1 MSDDPTNDRRLD
13 ALASGFRG
21 RTLVTAKLAS
31 RMGLAYVKRTLGRD
45 RDPDPPKAIDTATEL
60 VRQFGAL
67 KGLVMKFGQMAS
79 YLPGAFPPE
88 AQAVLAELQSAST
101 AMSYDKIAAVVEAEL
116 GAPPERAFE
125 RFEREPFA
133 AASIGQVHRARH
145 EGREVAVK
153 VQYPGIDE
161 VLRSDVSTVGLLAK
175 VSTFGT
181 AIDGGALAEELGERL
196 AEECDYLLEARH
208 QAMFARLFAADPRAH
223 VPSVVGERTTRRVL
237 TTELAPGRS
246 FYDFAKAADPETKNA
261 AAETI
266 FGTCF
271 RSIFRHCAY
280 NADPHPGNY
289 LFEDEGRV
297 TFLDFG
303 CIRRFSPPMIDA
315 WKRCAL
321 SVVAGD
327 RRAFRDAYVA
337 LGFVPKPDKFDWD
350 HQWEMMS
357 YLYLPFLQR
366 EPFTYTHEYVQKSYA
381 VMIFD
386 NPNRMRT
393 AMPREWLLLNRLQWG
408 LNSILAH
415 LGATGD
421 WPRLWREAIESPTEP
436 AALE

>member
-1 MSDDPTNDRRLD
+1 MKDRRLD

-31 RMGLAYVKRTLGRD
+31 RMGLAYAKRTLGRGGEAEA
-45 RDPDPPKAIDTATEL
+45 PKAMDAAVEIVQQL
-60 VRQFGAL
+60 GAL

-88 AQAVLAELQSAST
+88 AQAVLSELQSAST
-101 AMSYDKIAAVVEAEL
+101 AMSYEKIAEVVEAEL
-116 GAPPERAFE
+116 GASPDRAFE

-133 AASIGQVHRARH
+133 AASIGQVHRAVHR
-145 EGREVAVK
+145 GREVAVK
-153 VQYPGIDE
+153 VQYPGIDD

-181 AIDGGALAEELGERL
+181 AIEGAALADELAARL
-196 AEECDYLLEARH
+196 AEECDYLLEAQH
-208 QAMFARLFAADPRAH
+208 QAAFARLLASDPRAR
-223 VPSVVGERTTRRVL
+223 VPAIVDDRTTRRVL
-237 TTELAPGRS
+237 TSELAPGQR
-246 FYDFAKAADPETKNA
+246 FHDFARSADRATKNL

-266 FGTCF
+266 FATCF
-271 RSIFRHCAY
+271 QCIFRHCAY

-289 LFEDEGRV
+289 LFEPGGLV

-303 CIRRFSPPMIDA
+303 CIRRFSPAMIDA

-327 RRAFRDAYVA
+327 RRTFRDAYVA

-350 HQWEMMS
+350 HQWEMMQ

-366 EPFTYTHEYVQKSYA
+366 EPFTYTQEYVQKSYGL
-381 VMIFD
+381 MIFD

-393 AMPREWLLLNRLQWG
+393 AMPPEWLLLNRLQWG

-415 LGATGD
+415 LDATGD

-436 AALE
+436 ASI